1 MRRSGP
7 DPALIARQLLRV
19 LRGRRSQVAFSRR
32 LGFASNVAAEWE
44 SGRRVPPAL
53 TALRAAQLVGVD
65 VLAQLRAFRP
75 STAPSSRRL
84 DAATLAAWLRAQ
96 QGNQA
101 LGAIAQ
107 RAGLSRHQVSRFLA
121 GQAEPRLHHFL
132 ALVQACSGR
141 ASDLVALLVDINAIR
156 CLREEHAR
164 LTALREL
171 ALEAPWTSAIIS
183 GLECVAALDCA
194 AARRALQH
202 MLGLE
207 AEQLQRHLAQMET
220 AGVIER
226 RQDRYVLGDPLV
238 IDTGPASDSRR
249 RLTRHWA
256 EVGAAR
262 AWAPRPRDVFS
273 YNVFS
278 VSRADLERIAA
289 LQREFFQRVRALIG
303 PSPPETLAV
312 MNLQLFEFDPAAA
325 PDPAASAASASE
337 P

>member
-7 DPALIARQLLRV
+7 EPAVIARQLLRA
-19 LRGRRSQVAFSRR
+19 LRGPRSQVAFSRR

-44 SGRRVPPAL
+44 SGRRVPSAL

-65 VLAQLRAFRP
+65 VAARLREFRP
-75 STAPSSRRL
+75 STALAARRL
-84 DAATLAAWLRAQ
+84 DAASLAAWLRAQ

-107 RAGLSRHQVSRFLA
+107 RAQLSRHQVSRFLS

-141 ASDLVALLVDINAIR
+141 ASDLVALLVDIDAVHS
-156 CLREEHAR
+156 LREEHAR
-164 LTALREL
+164 LRALREL

-183 GLECVAALDCA
+183 GLECVAALSCP
-194 AARRALQH
+194 AARSALVH
-202 MLGLE
+202 MLGLD
-207 AEQLQRHLAQMET
+207 AEQLDHHLAQMER

-226 RQDRYVLGDPLV
+226 QQDRYVLGEPLV
-238 IDTGPASDSRR
+238 IDTGPASDARR

-262 AWAPRPRDVFS
+262 AWQPRPRDVFS

-278 VSRADLERIAA
+278 VSRADLERIAV

-303 PSPPETLAV
+303 PSAPETLAV
-312 MNLQLFEFDPAAA
+312 MNLQLFEFDPTGA
-325 PDPAASAASASE
+325 PGDTPS
-337 P
+337 PGQR